1 MKLEIIWSNSH
12 SDRALP
18 NPVVYLADDARPRL
32 VGAGSQ
38 PAH

>member
-1 MKLEIIWSNSH
+1 
-12 SDRALP
+12 LP